1 MLVHAFN
8 SQATVRAVLPGS
20 RLATASRTLA
30 SSVQATE
37 VDEEL
42 DAALNGL
49 LGETFSEIEGT
60 HMEDSKPIPEALL
73 ATVRQPVQKI
83 SPLTQSSF

>member
-20 RLATASRTLA
+20 RLATASRTFS

-37 VDEEL
+37 VDEDL
-42 DAALNGL
+42 DAALDGL

-60 HMEDSKPIPEALL
+60 HMEDSKPIPDALVE
-73 ATVRQPVQKI
+73 TVSLPAHSDR
-83 SPLTQSSF
+83 L